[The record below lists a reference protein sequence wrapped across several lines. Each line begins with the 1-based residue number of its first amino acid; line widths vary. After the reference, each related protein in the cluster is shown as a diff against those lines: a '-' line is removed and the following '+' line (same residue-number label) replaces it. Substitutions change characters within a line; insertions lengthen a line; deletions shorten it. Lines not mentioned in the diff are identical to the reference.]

1 MKQVHDPP
9 SQARKES
16 PKDKVNKALVT
27 FVDLFQ
33 RIAADSHKEKLTN
46 G

>member
-1 MKQVHDPP
+1 MKQVQDHPL
-9 SQARKES
+9 QARNES
-16 PKDKVNKALVT
+16 QKGKVNKALIT

-33 RIAADSHKEKLTN
+33 RIAADSHRERLTN

>member
-1 MKQVHDPP
+1 MKRVRDPP
-9 SQARKES
+9 LQARKES
-16 PKDKVNKALVT
+16 EKDKVNKALVT